1 MKYDFELSLEES
13 SSVGKIIA
21 RIDDQARVLEFG
33 PGNGRMTNYLVH
45 EKKCEV
51 SIVEFDEIL
60 FEHVM
65 KVANDGYKGDIE
77 SFEWCQTFAGK
88 KFDYIVFADVLE
100 HLGNPE
106 EVLRRAKEFLMPKGE
121 ILITFPNVAHNSV
134 LIKLFNNEL
143 PWAEFGLLDKT
154 HKHFYTENGFHQ
166 AFENVG
172 LYIKEQDYTYA
183 QVGQNEIDAEYTDLP
198 VEMQYDMKVRP
209 FGEVY
214 QYFYSLVLEPV
225 EKAEIK
231 IPRNSNHVH
240 ELNITYV
247 YEESLEHER
256 VLMNNFDGEN
266 KVLKREIASRVK
278 QIKVALPSSPLIM
291 EFDVNLNQ
299 QAIKNFTSNAIWRRG
314 NRYVFNGNDPHFFID
329 VEHLQGETITLTF
342 DILHVGAFSENE
354 TALLMSIH
362 NRNEEINS
370 LRTEVLALSRKHEE
384 QKELMTRRYNQLINS
399 SAWQRHR
406 KGSYIKESIKQ
417 LLTKSSVD
425 ETMHYNIESIDY
437 DPDRHLTII
446 KGWGYGKKDL
456 RPLKYGVRYD
466 EGIFYNLTRQI
477 RADVNEMFDLN
488 PEYQYGFVLELAD
501 YHASDYVSMYI
512 KTYSGDVHYQMLNI
526 RKFTHTQFKT
536 RLRRLLS
543 VIKHEGIKEAWTR
556 YRHRQHQQD
565 AYESW
570 IATNEQF
577 DEEEIKVEILN
588 WQIKPKIS
596 VVVPVYNVEEKWLRT
611 CVNSLQNQFYDN
623 WELCLAD
630 DCSTKAYIRP
640 LLQQLSEEDER
651 IKIIFREENGHISE
665 ATNSAIGIAT
675 GEYVGFMDNDDEL
688 APHALYEVV
697 KALNEQPDID
707 FMYSDED
714 KVNINGVRF
723 DPFFKPNWNE
733 ELLLAHN
740 YITHFVVIKRELLN
754 RVGGLRNEYN
764 GSQDYDFVLRATEQA
779 SKIHHIPKILYHWR
793 TVETSVAFDPQSKEY
808 AYVAGERALAAA
820 LKRRN
825 LRGDVKMT
833 KNYGLYKIDYQ
844 LTRQPKV
851 NIIITGDETRA
862 HQTITEVISKT
873 GYSNYDIHL
882 IGDKVTYMDQ
892 EKVKIIKTDDL
903 QAYAA
908 TLDGEYLLFL
918 EAGRL
923 PSHRR
928 WLDEMVNY
936 AYREEVSVV
945 GSKMITPEN
954 IVLNT
959 GIVCQ
964 RPSSIHFL
972 QEGLSNQSMGYYFR
986 NTLPRYVD
994 TLTAEC
1000 LMVNRQD
1007 YLTLQPLLL
1016 VEDVVVRGLDI
1027 CYGVQVELSKKVAWQ
1042 PYTEIINVLGENPEL
1057 TTKAMTKLEEK
1068 WGARVY
1074 QNPYENPNV
1083 LEER

>member
-21 RIDDQARVLEFG
+21 RIQDQTSVLEFG
-33 PGNGRMTNYLVH
+33 PGNGRMTKYLI
-45 EKKCEV
+45 EQKKCEV

-60 FEHVM
+60 FDHVM
-65 KVANDGYKGDIE
+65 KIAQDGYKGDIE
-77 SFEWCQTFAGK
+77 SFEWCETFKGRQ
-88 KFDYIVFADVLE
+88 FDYIVFADVLE
-100 HLGNPE
+100 HLANPE
-106 EVLRRAKEFLMPKGE
+106 EVLRRVKDFLKPDGE
-121 ILITFPNVAHNSV
+121 ILITFPNIAHNSV
-134 LIKLFNNEL
+134 LIKLLNNEL

-154 HKHFYTENGFHQ
+154 HKHFYTESGFHE
-166 AFENVG
+166 AFKNAG
-172 LYIKEQDYTYA
+172 LYIHEQDYTYA
-183 QVGQNEIDAEYTDLP
+183 QVGQNEINASYDELP
-198 VEMQYDMKVRP
+198 LEMQYEMKVRP

-214 QYFYSLVLEPV
+214 QYFFSLGLEPM
-225 EKAEIK
+225 EQPI
-231 IPRNSNHVH
+231 IQQPRNSNHVH
-240 ELNITYV
+240 SLNLTYV
-247 YEESLEHER
+247 YDGYIANEAI
-256 VLMNNFDGEN
+256 LMNNVDGEN
-266 KVLKREIASRVK
+266 KRFERTISEGVH
-278 QIKVALPSSPLIM
+278 QIKVELPKEPIM
-291 EFDVNLNQ
+291 LQFNINLGTQ
-299 QAIKNFTSNAIWRRG
+299 SIKNFTSNAVWRRG
-314 NRYVFNGNDPHFFID
+314 NLYVFEEDDPHFFID
-329 VEHLQGETITLTF
+329 VAHLQGETLSFEFDVMKFGTFSQMETDFLT
-342 DILHVGAFSENE
+342 
-354 TALLMSIH
+354 SIQ
-362 NRNEEINS
+362 NRNEEIDS
-370 LRTEVLALSRKHEE
+370 LREEVLEISQKHEH
-384 QKELMTRRYNQLINS
+384 QKHLMTQRYNQLITS
-399 SAWQRHR
+399 SAWKRHR
-406 KGSYIKESIKQ
+406 KGQYIVQSLKNVFANQKAQ
-417 LLTKSSVD
+417 QW
-425 ETMHYNIESIDY
+425 MHYNVESLEY
-437 DPDRHLTII
+437 DADRHLTIV
-446 KGWGYGKKDL
+446 KGWGYGKKDRLPL
-456 RPLKYGVRYD
+456 RYGVRFD
-466 EGIFYNLTRQI
+466 EGILYKLTRQI
-477 RADVNEMFDLN
+477 RADVNEMFDLD
-488 PEYQYGFVLELAD
+488 PKHQYGFILEIENYKAD
-501 YHASDYVSMYI
+501 NYLSMFVENHSGDIYHAL
-512 KTYSGDVHYQMLNI
+512 LN
-526 RKFTHTQFKT
+526 T
-536 RLRRLLS
+536 RNIQGTRWTTRARRLLS
-543 VIKHEGIKEAWTR
+543 VIKHEGIREAWSR
-556 YRHRQHQQD
+556 YRLRQEQKN
-565 AYESW
+565 AYEKW
-570 IATNEQF
+570 ISENEQF
-577 DEEEIKVEILN
+577 NEE
-588 WQIKPKIS
+588 QIKQEISTWTLQPKIS
-596 VVVPVYNVEEKWLRT
+596 IVVPVYNVEEKWLRT

-697 KALNEQPDID
+697 KALNEQSDID

-1057 TTKAMTKLEEK
+1057 ATEAMTKLEEK